1 MCVLCYT
8 GIEFALLLL
17 FKDLMSNTDS
27 DIQINSQ
34 TDLTGN
40 WIPGNN
46 SQKNEKLLLET
57 ELEINIKL

>member
-17 FKDLMSNTDS
+17 SKDLMSNTDS

-40 WIPGNN
+40 SIPGNN
-46 SQKNEKLLLET
+46 SQKNEKLLLVT
-57 ELEINIKL
+57 ELEMNIKL